1 MAYTL
6 YYHPLSSYCQKVV
19 VALYES
25 GTPFEPKLV
34 NLGDA
39 AERATFVR
47 LWPIGKF
54 PVLRD
59 EDRGLTIPESTI
71 IIEYLAQHH
80 AAAATLV
87 PSDPD
92 LALRVRALDRFFDLC
107 VHSRMQAIVGDRLR
121 PADSKDPFGVAD
133 ARAKLGT
140 AYDVIERDLA
150 AKTSASKPWTAGDSF
165 TMADCAAAPALFYAN
180 LVQPFGATHP
190 HLAGYFARLSERPS
204 FKRAVEEAKPY
215 FNLFPQE

>member
-1 MAYTL
+1 MPYTL

-25 GTPFEPKLV
+25 GTPFTPKLV

-39 AERATFVR
+39 ADRAAFVK

-54 PVLRD
+54 PVLRN

-71 IIEYLAQHH
+71 IIEHLAQNHPT
-80 AAAATLV
+80 AAALV
-87 PSDPD
+87 PSDPG
-92 LALRVRALDRFFDLC
+92 LALRVRAQDRFFDLH
-107 VHSRMQAIVGDRLR
+107 VHNQMQAIVGDRLR
-121 PADSKDPFGVAD
+121 PADNKDPFGVTQ
-133 ARAKLGT
+133 ARARLDT
-140 AYDVIERDLA
+140 AYDVIERDMAL
-150 AKTSASKPWTAGDSF
+150 KTWAVGEDF

-204 FKRAVEEAKPY
+204 FKRVVEEAKPY
-215 FNLFPQE
+215 FKFFPQE

>member
-1 MAYTL
+1 MPYTL

-25 GTPFEPKLV
+25 GTPFTPKLV

-39 AERATFVR
+39 ADRAAFVK

-71 IIEYLAQHH
+71 IIEHLAQNHST
-80 AAAATLV
+80 AAALV
-87 PSDPD
+87 PADPG
-92 LALRVRALDRFFDLC
+92 LALRVRAQDRFFDLH
-107 VHSRMQAIVGDRLR
+107 VHSQMQAIVGDRLR
-121 PADSKDPFGVAD
+121 PADSKDPFGVTQ

-140 AYDVIERDLA
+140 AYDVIERDM
-150 AKTSASKPWTAGDSF
+150 ASKTWAVGEDF

-204 FKRAVEEAKPY
+204 FKRVVEEAKPY
-215 FNLFPQE
+215 FKFFPQA

>member
-1 MAYTL
+1 MPYTL

-25 GTPFEPKLV
+25 NTPFTPKLV

-39 AERATFVR
+39 ADRAAFVK

-59 EDRGLTIPESTI
+59 EDRGLNIPESTI
-71 IIEYLAQHH
+71 IIEHLAQNHST
-80 AAAATLV
+80 AAALV
-87 PSDPD
+87 PADPG
-92 LALRVRALDRFFDLC
+92 LALRVRAQDRFFDLH
-107 VHSRMQAIVGDRLR
+107 VHNHMQAIVGDRLR
-121 PADSKDPFGVAD
+121 PAGSKDPLGVAQ

-140 AYDVIERDLA
+140 AYDVIERDM
-150 AKTSASKPWTAGDSF
+150 ASKTWAVGEDF

-204 FKRAVEEAKPY
+204 FKRVVEEAKPY
-215 FNLFPQE
+215 FKFFPQE

>member
-1 MAYTL
+1 MPYTL

-25 GTPFEPKLV
+25 GTPFTPKLV

-39 AERATFVR
+39 ADRAAFVK

-71 IIEYLAQHH
+71 IIEHLAQNHAT
-80 AAAATLV
+80 AAALV
-87 PSDPD
+87 PSDPG
-92 LALRVRALDRFFDLC
+92 LALRVRAQDRFFDLH
-107 VHSRMQAIVGDRLR
+107 VHNHMQAIVGDRLR
-121 PADSKDPFGVAD
+121 PADSKDPLGVTQ

-140 AYDVIERDLA
+140 AYDVIERDM
-150 AKTSASKPWTAGDSF
+150 ASKTWAVGESF

-215 FNLFPQE
+215 FKFFPQE

>member
-1 MAYTL
+1 MPYTL

-25 GTPFEPKLV
+25 GTPFTPKLV

-39 AERATFVR
+39 ADRAAFVK

-59 EDRGLTIPESTI
+59 EDRGLNIPESTI
-71 IIEYLAQHH
+71 IIEHLAQHH
-80 AAAATLV
+80 SAAAALV
-87 PSDPD
+87 PADPG
-92 LALRVRALDRFFDLC
+92 LALRVRAQDRFFDLY
-107 VHSRMQAIVGDRLR
+107 VHSQMQAIVGDRLR
-121 PADSKDPFGVAD
+121 PADSKDPFGVAQ

-140 AYDVIERDLA
+140 AYDVIERDM
-150 AKTSASKPWTAGDSF
+150 ASKTWAVGEDF

-180 LVQPFGATHP
+180 LVQPFGAAHP

-204 FKRAVEEAKPY
+204 FKRVVEEAKPY
-215 FNLFPQE
+215 FKFFPQA

>member
-1 MAYTL
+1 MPYTL

-25 GTPFEPKLV
+25 GTPFTPKLV

-39 AERATFVR
+39 ADRAAFVK

-71 IIEYLAQHH
+71 IIEHLAQNHST
-80 AAAATLV
+80 AAALV
-87 PSDPD
+87 PSDPG
-92 LALRVRALDRFFDLC
+92 LALRVRAQDRFFDL
-107 VHSRMQAIVGDRLR
+107 HLHNQMQAIVGDRLR
-121 PADSKDPFGVAD
+121 PADSKDPLGVAQ

-140 AYDVIERDLA
+140 AYDVIERDM
-150 AKTSASKPWTAGDSF
+150 ASKTWAVGENF

-204 FKRAVEEAKPY
+204 FKRVVEEAKPY
-215 FNLFPQE
+215 FKFFPQE